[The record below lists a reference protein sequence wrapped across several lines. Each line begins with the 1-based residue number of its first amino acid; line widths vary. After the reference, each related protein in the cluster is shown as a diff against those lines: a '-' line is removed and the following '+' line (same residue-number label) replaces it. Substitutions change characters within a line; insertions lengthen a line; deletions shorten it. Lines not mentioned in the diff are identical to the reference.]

1 MSWEVGEA
9 DVAGEGDCMDDGR
22 KKRRGEH
29 LHFHVVLIS
38 MLDKENQILYW
49 KKLIF
54 KTFYLSRSDNEAKNV
69 EPDQFMHG

>member
-1 MSWEVGEA
+1 MAG
-9 DVAGEGDCMDDGR
+9 GEGDCMDDGR

-38 MLDKENQILYW
+38 MLPDKENQRMYG

-54 KTFYLSRSDNEAKNV
+54 KNILFEQV
-69 EPDQFMHG
+69 